1 MARQCLG
8 ARSDSVAAVVSVS
21 SCVTASQSE
30 ALGPCCQATLFVR
43 GIASNFVRL
52 SGRAAIPPASF
63 ALLPQRGREQGS
75 SFSKAPLPPLHLCLL
90 SLLLFIP
97 LNTVTHTSRYFSP
110 PLNHPILLQLGLHC
124 IENPDVCAT
133 TCTKLVPCFF
143 GGSAPDSLPFQYKAC
158 PTSPP

>member
-1 MARQCLG
+1 VPRCSLRQCRRCCVRLKLCNCKSIRG
-8 ARSDSVAAVVSVS
+8 ARA
-21 SCVTASQSE
+21 
-30 ALGPCCQATLFVR
+30 CCQATLFVR

-110 PLNHPILLQLGLHC
+110 PLYHPISLQLGLHC